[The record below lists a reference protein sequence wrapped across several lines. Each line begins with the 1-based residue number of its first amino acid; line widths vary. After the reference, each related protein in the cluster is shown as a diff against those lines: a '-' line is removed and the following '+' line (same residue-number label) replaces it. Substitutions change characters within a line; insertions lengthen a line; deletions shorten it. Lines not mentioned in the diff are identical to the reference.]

1 MFADALNLKLAKFNI
16 HYGWVA
22 VTIAFLATVFSSAVG
37 SVPQILILPMTKE
50 LGWTISDMSMA
61 TGLMYFILASLCPFG
76 AAMMLRF
83 GLVKVILISMLLNAA
98 GLIMTIF
105 AYEEWHLLVSV
116 GVCLGIASGIIGLGL
131 ASTIAIR
138 WFNLKRGLV
147 VGILTSAFAA
157 GQLAFVPLMAW
168 ITTVYDWRFAVLP
181 AMIGIGLTCLL
192 YLLFGRDWPADL
204 NLPAYGDEI
213 VYEPPPK
220 STDSAVLISFRN
232 LVTAS
237 KQPAFWVLAG
247 TFFICGLTSTGI
259 IGQHFIPFC
268 GDNNIGIVLASSYL
282 ALMAV
287 FNFFGTMGSGWLS
300 DRYDNYKLLGAY
312 YSLRGLS
319 LFYLPFSDF
328 GAFAMTIWAVF
339 FGLDFIATV
348 PPTVRLVGKLFGT
361 VSAPVV
367 FGWVFASHQ
376 FGSAAAAYG
385 AGLSRDVLFSYS
397 PAFLTAA
404 CACFLATAMIITF
417 KAFEPTHLKE
427 AK

>member
-16 HYGWVA
+16 HYGWVL

-105 AYEEWHLLVSV
+105 AYEEWHLLISV

-181 AMIGIGLTCLL
+181 AMIGIGVTCLL

-220 STDSAVLISFRN
+220 STDSTVLISFRN

-268 GDNNIGIVLASSYL
+268 GDNNIGIVHASSYL

-287 FNFFGTMGSGWLS
+287 FNFFGTMGSSWLS
-300 DRYDNYKLLGAY
+300 GQYDNYKLVGAY
-312 YSLRGLS
+312 YFLRGLS

-328 GAFAMTIWAVF
+328 GAFGMTI
-339 FGLDFIATV
+339 
-348 PPTVRLVGKLFGT
+348 
-361 VSAPVV
+361 
-367 FGWVFASHQ
+367 
-376 FGSAAAAYG
+376 
-385 AGLSRDVLFSYS
+385 
-397 PAFLTAA
+397 
-404 CACFLATAMIITF
+404 
-417 KAFEPTHLKE
+417 
-427 AK
+427 

>member
-1 MFADALNLKLAKFNI
+1 MFADALNARLSKFGI
-16 HYGWVA
+16 HYGWVI

-50 LGWTISDMSMA
+50 FGWTISDMSIA

-83 GLVKVILISMLLNAA
+83 GVVKVVLLSMILNAT
-98 GLIMTIF
+98 GLIMTMF
-105 AYEEWHLLVSV
+105 VYEEWHLLVSI
-116 GVCLGIASGIIGLGL
+116 GVCLGVASGVIGLGL

-138 WFNLKRGLV
+138 WFNLKRGFV

-157 GQLAFVPLMAW
+157 GQLMFVPLMAW
-168 ITTVYDWRFAVLP
+168 ITTVYDWRFALVP
-181 AMIGIGLTCLL
+181 AMLGIGFCGLL
-192 YLLFGRDWPADL
+192 YLLFGKDWPAEL
-204 NLPAYGDEI
+204 NLPAHGDKDI
-213 VYEPPPK
+213 YQPPPK
-220 STDSAVLISFRN
+220 SEDSAVLISVKS
-232 LVTAS
+232 LAMAS

-259 IGQHFIPFC
+259 VGQHFIPFC
-268 GDNNIGIVLASSYL
+268 GDNNVGIVLASSYL
-282 ALMAV
+282 ALMGV

-300 DRYDNYKLLGAY
+300 DRYDNYKLLGIY
-312 YSLRGLS
+312 YSFRGLS
-319 LFYLPFSDF
+319 LVYLPFSDF
-328 GAFAMTIWAVF
+328 GVFAMTLWAVF

-361 VSAPVV
+361 VSAPVI
-367 FGWVFASHQ
+367 FGWIFASHQ

-385 AGLSRDVLFSYS
+385 TGFSRDLLFSYM
-397 PAFLTAA
+397 PAFLAA
-404 CACFLATAMIITF
+404 GSACFLATAMIIAF
-417 KAFEPTHLKE
+417 KGFAPKHLNE